1 MSSNSKPNKKQHTLK
16 GGCEKKLLSLLGF
29 AARARKI
36 VAGTDLC
43 RDEVRR
49 GKLPLVIVAAD
60 ASANTFKRIFDACN
74 YYDTDICKV
83 PISSADLS
91 KQIGKLSNIA
101 VIGVNDMNFVDGI
114 TALFE
119 ENDTD
124 NTAPKGRLI

>member
-1 MSSNSKPNKKQHTLK
+1 MSSNKPNKNLHPLRD
-16 GGCEKKLLSLLGF
+16 GCEKKLLSLLGF
-29 AARARKI
+29 AARARKL
-36 VAGTDLC
+36 VTGTDLC

-60 ASANTFKRIFDACN
+60 ASDNTFKRILDACN

-91 KQIGKLSNIA
+91 RQIGKLSNIA

-119 ENDTD
+119 DSNTD

>member
-1 MSSNSKPNKKQHTLK
+1 MSSHSEQSNNLHTLK

-36 VAGTDLC
+36 VSGTDLC

-101 VIGVNDMNFVDGI
+101 VIGINDMNFVNGI

-119 ENDTD
+119 ENNTD